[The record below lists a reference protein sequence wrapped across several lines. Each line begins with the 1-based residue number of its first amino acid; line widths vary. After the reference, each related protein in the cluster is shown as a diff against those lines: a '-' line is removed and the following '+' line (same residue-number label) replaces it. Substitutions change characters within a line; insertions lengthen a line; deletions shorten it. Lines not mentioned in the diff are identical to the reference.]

1 MAANAN
7 PDTTNVYT
15 SANAPNKFGSPP
27 NNSNRQP
34 IAANSKILTQDFTG
48 RALSTPDA
56 TQDVVSPTAVLTA
69 NAIALQIPPNAVTM
83 TLISTAAFN
92 FSEFGPAG
100 GALTQ
105 SVAWPA
111 NTPVKIDVTRQKF
124 LYATGTAALS
134 FFFQTL

>member
-1 MAANAN
+1 MAANPN

-15 SANAPNKFGSPP
+15 SATAPNKYGAPP
-27 NNSNRQP
+27 NNGNRQP
-34 IAANSKILTQDFTG
+34 LAANNKILTQDYTG
-48 RALSTPDA
+48 RALTVPDA
-56 TQDVVSPTAVLTA
+56 TQDVVSPTAALTA
-69 NAIALQIPPNAVTM
+69 NAIALQVPPNAVTA

-111 NTPVKIDVTRQKF
+111 NTPVKLDVARQKF
-124 LYATGTAALS
+124 IYVTGTAALS

>member
-15 SANAPNKFGSPP
+15 SAQAPNKFGAPP

-34 IAANSKILTQDFTG
+34 LSANSKILTQDYTG

-56 TQDVVSPTAVLTA
+56 TQDVVSPTATLTT
-69 NAIALQIPPNAVTM
+69 NALALQIPPNAVSMTM
-83 TLISTAAFN
+83 ISTAAFN

-100 GALTQ
+100 APLTQ
-105 SVAWPA
+105 SVVWPA
-111 NTPVKIDVTRQKF
+111 NTPVKVEVTRQKF
-124 LYATGTAALS
+124 MYVTGTAALS